1 MNVTPESLLARDQ
14 SNDSL
19 GTPFTNVSPYLI
31 DLITLSIIAGLYR
44 YSTNGGSDA
53 VTAVGLLSA
62 ALMAT
67 WGALRALA
75 ICRFIIDTPKSKLQS
90 AAQGFVELQ
99 GSCDFYGNRQC
110 QGFMSGPPCVW
121 HRYTILRLSGTSFQM
136 GASSIP
142 FVVTDDT
149 GSCVINPV
157 GAKVISSSTR
167 TWTEGGKRFSSKY
180 ICPGA
185 DIYVLGELRTRG
197 GSDSAFHEGIEVSKL
212 LSIWKKDKRWLNEEF
227 DTNGDGTIDCHEWE
241 AVRGRAAVVS
251 RRLFE
256 ERASAAVDNVISKPK
271 NGMPFIISDRD
282 PTPLGNAFRLL
293 SYANMVVAVGCF
305 VWACQ
310 LLGR

>member
-1 MNVTPESLLARDQ
+1 MSATPESLLAQ
-14 SNDSL
+14 HHSNDSL
-19 GTPFTNVSPYLI
+19 GSPFGNVSPYLI
-31 DLITLSIIAGLYR
+31 DVITLAIIALLYR
-44 YSTNGGSDA
+44 YSINGGSDSL
-53 VTAVGLLSA
+53 TAIGLLFA
-62 ALMAT
+62 AAMSV
-67 WGALRALA
+67 WGALRAQA
-75 ICRFIIDTPKSKLQS
+75 ICRFIVDTPKSKMQS

-99 GSCDFYGNRQC
+99 GTCDFYGNRQC

-121 HRYTILRLSGTSFQM
+121 HRYTIFRLSGAPFQM

-149 GSCVINPV
+149 GSCIINPV

-197 GSDSAFHEGIEVSKL
+197 GADSAFHEGIEVSKL
-212 LSIWKKDKRWLNEEF
+212 LSIWKKDRRWLNDEF
-227 DTNGDGTIDCHEWE
+227 DTNGDGAIDSDEWE
-241 AVRGRAAVVS
+241 TVRDRATVIS

-256 ERASAAVDNVISKPK
+256 ERAQASVANMISKPK

-282 PTPLGNAFRLL
+282 PTPLGNTFRLL
-293 SYANMVVAVGCF
+293 AYVNVAVGTGCF
-305 VWACQ
+305 VVGC
-310 LLGR
+310 LMLGG